1 MHPVLFTLQF
11 RGSAAPVPG
20 TEGKLAAKTT
30 ARSQVHRTAL
40 EQTGV
45 QAHVEVGGGSPARF
59 ESEVEMAGPGT
70 FVESGRITYGKA
82 AALTFRTVGQG
93 ILGPSG
99 IEGYQR
105 GAVIW
110 EVTGGEG
117 RFAGASGLITSNFS
131 VGPKGEVVDTHVTH
145 VVLPGEAQ
153 AAARPRRTPAGK
165 RSRPKPGKPPKRRSR

>member
-11 RGSAAPVPG
+11 RGSAAPVLG
-20 TEGKLAAKTT
+20 TQGKLTAKTT

-40 EQTGV
+40 DKTGV
-45 QAHVEVGGGSPARF
+45 QSRVEAGSGTPARF
-59 ESEVEMAGPGT
+59 ESEVQMTGADT
-70 FVESGRITYGKA
+70 FVESGRITYGRA

-93 ILGPSG
+93 LIGASG

-117 RFAGASGLITSNFS
+117 GFTGATGLITSNFS

-145 VVLPGEAQ
+145 LVLPGVVQ
-153 AAARPRRTPAGK
+153 PAARPGRKKPTV
-165 RSRPKPGKPPKRRSR
+165 RPKSAKRRS